1 MKCMDCDACK
11 QGFFKSKPEM
21 YVCTGTKEPFVI
33 ENIGHECTE
42 YPDRKIRM
50 ESKYMKEVIKTLIEK
65 EQVSHPSHYGGENN
79 PYEARKVI
87 KAWGLNFNLGN
98 VAKYIS
104 RAGKKDLK
112 GDILKSTIED
122 LGKAKQYLE
131 FEIEELNEQLEAIA
145 YQD

>member
-1 MKCMDCDACK
+1 LK
-11 QGFFKSKPEM
+11 QVLADKDTLD
-21 YVCTGTKEPFVI
+21 YL
-33 ENIGHECTE
+33 
-42 YPDRKIRM
+42 RKANAIR
-50 ESKYMKEVIKTLIEK
+50 
-65 EQVSHPSHYGGENN
+65 PSHYGGENN
-79 PYEARKVI
+79 LYESRKVI

>member
-1 MKCMDCDACK
+1 MKQVLAD
-11 QGFFKSKPEM
+11 
-21 YVCTGTKEPFVI
+21 KEI
-33 ENIGHECTE
+33 ID
-42 YPDRKIRM
+42 YLRKANSI
-50 ESKYMKEVIKTLIEK
+50 
-65 EQVSHPSHYGGENN
+65 SHPSYYGGENN

-87 KAWGLNFNLGN
+87 RAWGLNFNLGN

-112 GDILKSTIED
+112 GDVLKSTIED

-131 FEIEELNEQLEAIA
+131 FEIEELSEQLEAIA

>member
-1 MKCMDCDACK
+1 MGNPSSIICQRCIHIDNNCWIDKNSAC
-11 QGFFKSKPEM
+11 GRN
-21 YVCTGTKEPFVI
+21 YEPHD
-33 ENIGHECTE
+33 ENGMATE
-42 YPDRKIRM
+42 A
-50 ESKYMKEVIKTLIEK
+50 KYMKEIIKTLTEK
-65 EQVSHPSHYGGENN
+65 EQINHPSHYGGANN

-87 KAWGLNFNLGN
+87 KAWGLNFNIGN

-112 GDILKSTIED
+112 GDVLKSTIED

-131 FEIEELNEQLEAIA
+131 FEIEELNEQLVSIA

>member
-1 MKCMDCDACK
+1 MGNPSNVLCQRCK
-11 QGFFKSKPEM
+11 LIDSNCWIDKNSVCGKS
-21 YVCTGTKEPFVI
+21 YEPHDESVMTI
-33 ENIGHECTE
+33 EAKN
-42 YPDRKIRM
+42 
-50 ESKYMKEVIKTLIEK
+50 MKEGIETLIEK
-65 EQVSHPSHYGGENN
+65 EQVNHPSHYGGKNN

-112 GDILKSTIED
+112 GDVLKSTIED